1 MHWFRG
7 LLIAVLVLAGG
18 AARAQQAAPAAPVPP
33 AAPATAEQPPP
44 ASVQQL
50 LDLLRNPE
58 VQGWLAQKHAQPTTP
73 AVAPAS
79 SEMDEI
85 DMMRMQTRS
94 KLQWYAE
101 TARDLP
107 GILAAVG
114 ARIGGALSELG
125 LVGLVLAVGGFVG
138 IGILVEWLFRRLTAS
153 IRHRLIHAP
162 GAGVGEHLAVFAAR
176 LVFAVG
182 AVVAFAIGSLGT
194 FLIFTW
200 PSGFQHL
207 VLALLATVLVARL
220 ARAVLRLGLAPGR
233 PDLRLVAVQE
243 SVIPVV
249 MRWLIAI
256 PTVMIGGVFL
266 ARLMRRLD
274 APEDAAMLIREL
286 TSFLVL
292 ALVVAFTWRRR
303 AWTNKPGIRDD
314 LARWVVTVAMVAAAV
329 LVALGAVRAAITIFV
344 VMLLP
349 WGLRQ
354 IREAARSVASPGSV
368 EGKDKPLA
376 MLVERTAQALV
387 ILGALAFL
395 AQRWGVDSMHAMMA
409 AEEPGAM
416 ALRAA
421 LRIVLTLIV
430 VDLLWHLGRG
440 LIDHHLTR
448 STASMSA
455 MDVTRQA
462 RMRTLL
468 PLFRN
473 AYFVTL
479 ATVAVLVVLSAL
491 GIDIGPLLAG
501 AGVIGLAIG
510 FGAQTLVKDI
520 VSGVFFLLEDAFR
533 IGEYVEIGNLKGTV
547 EAISIR
553 SLKLRH
559 QRGALQ
565 TVPFGEARAMTN
577 LSRDWVVMKLE
588 FRVPF
593 DTDVDQVK
601 KIVKKIGAEIAA
613 DPALGPHLL
622 DAPKSQGV
630 RQIEEFNMVVGVKF
644 MARPGEQFMIRRMLY
659 QRILEEFDA
668 AGIHLARRDVVVRSH
683 DGGPVDPAVAA
694 AAIAATGGGP
704 APG

>member
-1 MHWFRG
+1 MGWFRG
-7 LLIAVLVLAGG
+7 LLIAVLVLLG
-18 AARAQQAAPAAPVPP
+18 ATASAQQAPPAPADQA
-33 AAPATAEQPPP
+33 PP

-58 VQGWLAQKHAQPTTP
+58 VQAWLAQRQAQ
-73 AVAPAS
+73 APAAAAPAPAEQDAID
-79 SEMDEI
+79 EM
-85 DMMRMQTRS
+85 RAQTRG
-94 KLQWYAE
+94 KLQWYAA

-114 ARIGGALSELG
+114 ARIGEALAELG
-125 LVGLVLAVGGFVG
+125 LIGLVLAVGGFAG

-162 GAGVGEHLAVFAAR
+162 GAGIGEHLAVFAAR

-182 AVVAFAIGSLGT
+182 NVVAFAVGSLGI

-200 PSGFQHL
+200 PHGFQHL
-207 VLALLATVLVARL
+207 VLALLAIVLVARL

-233 PDLRLVAVQE
+233 PDLRLVAVE
-243 SVIPVV
+243 ERVIPVI

-274 APEDAAMLIREL
+274 APEDAALLIREL

-303 AWTNKPGIRDD
+303 AWTDQPGLKDD
-314 LARWVVTVAMVAAAV
+314 LARWLVTVAMAAAAV
-329 LVALGAVRAAITIFV
+329 LVALGAARAAVTVFV
-344 VMLLP
+344 LALLP

-354 IREAARSVASPGSV
+354 IREAARSVASPDSI
-368 EGKDKPLA
+368 EGKDRPLA

-395 AQRWGVDSMHAMMA
+395 ADRWDVDSMRAMMA
-409 AEEPGAM
+409 AGDPGAM
-416 ALRAA
+416 ALRAV

-430 VDLLWHLGRG
+430 VDLLWHLGRAV
-440 LIDHHLTR
+440 IDHQLSR
-448 STASMSA
+448 STATMSA
-455 MDVTRQA
+455 TDAAHQSRL
-462 RMRTLL
+462 RTLL

-479 ATVAVLVVLSAL
+479 ATVAVLVVLSSL

-501 AGVIGLAIG
+501 AGVVGLAIG

-533 IGEYVEIGNLKGTV
+533 VGEYVEIGTLKGTV

-593 DTDVDQVK
+593 ETDVDQVK

-613 DPALGPHLL
+613 DPTLGPHLL
-622 DAPKSQGV
+622 DPPKSQGV
-630 RQIEEFNMVVGVKF
+630 RRIEEFNMVVGIKF

-683 DGGPVDPAVAA
+683 DGGEVDPAVAA

-704 APG
+704 PQG

>member
-1 MHWFRG
+1 MGWFRG
-7 LLIAVLVLAGG
+7 LMIAVLVLLG
-18 AARAQQAAPAAPVPP
+18 APAWAQQAPPDAPADQA
-33 AAPATAEQPPP
+33 PP

-58 VQGWLAQKHAQPTTP
+58 VQDWLAQRQAQ
-73 AVAPAS
+73 APAAAS
-79 SEMDEI
+79 PAPAEQDAIDEM
-85 DMMRMQTRS
+85 RAQTRG
-94 KLQWYAE
+94 KLQWYAA

-114 ARIGGALSELG
+114 ARIGEALAELG
-125 LVGLVLAVGGFVG
+125 LIGLVLAVGGFVG

-162 GAGVGEHLAVFAAR
+162 GAGIGEHLAVFAAR

-182 AVVAFAIGSLGT
+182 NVVAFAVGSLGI

-200 PSGFQHL
+200 PHGFQHL

-233 PDLRLVAVQE
+233 PDLRLVAVE
-243 SVIPVV
+243 ERVIPVI

-274 APEDAAMLIREL
+274 APEDAALLIREL

-303 AWTNKPGIRDD
+303 AWTDQPGLKDD
-314 LARWVVTVAMVAAAV
+314 LARWLVTVAMAAAAV
-329 LVALGAVRAAITIFV
+329 LVALGAARAAVTVFV
-344 VMLLP
+344 LALLP

-354 IREAARSVASPGSV
+354 IREAARSVASPDSI
-368 EGKDKPLA
+368 EGKDRPLA

-395 AQRWGVDSMHAMMA
+395 ADRWDVDSMRAMMA
-409 AEEPGAM
+409 AGDPGAM
-416 ALRAA
+416 ALRAV

-430 VDLLWHLGRG
+430 VDLLWHLGRAV
-440 LIDHHLTR
+440 IDHQLSR
-448 STASMSA
+448 STATMSA
-455 MDVTRQA
+455 TDAAHQSRL
-462 RMRTLL
+462 RTLL

-479 ATVAVLVVLSAL
+479 ATVAVLVVLSSL

-501 AGVIGLAIG
+501 AGVVGLAIG

-533 IGEYVEIGNLKGTV
+533 VGEYVEIGNLKGTV

-593 DTDVDQVK
+593 ETDVDQVK

-613 DPALGPHLL
+613 DPTLGPHLL
-622 DAPKSQGV
+622 DPPKSQGV
-630 RQIEEFNMVVGVKF
+630 RRIEEFNMVVGIKF

-683 DGGPVDPAVAA
+683 DGGEVDPAVAA

-704 APG
+704 PQG